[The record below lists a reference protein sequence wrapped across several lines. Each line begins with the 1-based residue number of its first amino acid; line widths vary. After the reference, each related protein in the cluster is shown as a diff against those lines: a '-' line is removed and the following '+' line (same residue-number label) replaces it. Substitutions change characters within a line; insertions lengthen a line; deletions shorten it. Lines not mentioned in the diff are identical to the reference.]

1 MTVPYDLVVSGPNHY
16 VYLVTDEEVGVL
28 KKLYKFDKNN
38 IRMWCWVKTSFSSAG
53 LLYVYITGYKEMELW
68 HIEQVDT
75 YSYIGD
81 ELYNKIS
88 EVMTQNENSIH
99 VFGVIGIEK
108 KVNYVYTILE
118 EGIKK
123 NFDRILNNRKIKIAT
138 KDLDSIGNHFYR
150 CVQEFY
156 CDKLHYL
163 PRKVV
168 FDFDD
173 TSFYGIY
180 GSSMNDK
187 QSYDVVNEI
196 VSCWIEHEKPLICGK
211 QLITRSFFLKDF
223 VGRKLITAMPEIESN
238 SWRLIFEGGHQLN
251 ISENLLYS
259 KETLNPHDLG
269 AFCASNVQSVFLNPI
284 YAYGKWFYPND
295 ICEEWHKVFLYLC
308 AVSEYEWNLSN
319 IGNVYRRFLKFLEE
333 NICLTKKV
341 DPLISKEQYYKVLLI
356 HIENYRAFLKGEDE
370 AVNSKDLYQ
379 TLNTRYVYL
388 PYLQELVKQENL
400 QHSFSCFEL
409 QKEIDCA
416 LQETDIYK
424 KGKKW
429 EKHVGIQQIRN
440 IAHISSMKG
449 NKTAILFAA
458 NGITSDSQEEI
469 QRLAMNNIYI
479 ICITVVELKQLQSAV
494 ECKKLI
500 LDKWKSLQ
508 DSIEVFGII

>member
-1 MTVPYDLVVSGPNHY
+1 
-16 VYLVTDEEVGVL
+16 
-28 KKLYKFDKNN
+28 
-38 IRMWCWVKTSFSSAG
+38 
-53 LLYVYITGYKEMELW
+53 MELW

-259 KETLNPHDLG
+259 KEILNPHDLG

-295 ICEEWHKVFLYLC
+295 ICEE
-308 AVSEYEWNLSN
+308 
-319 IGNVYRRFLKFLEE
+319 
-333 NICLTKKV
+333 
-341 DPLISKEQYYKVLLI
+341 
-356 HIENYRAFLKGEDE
+356 
-370 AVNSKDLYQ
+370 
-379 TLNTRYVYL
+379 LNTRYVYL

>member
-1 MTVPYDLVVSGPNHY
+1 
-16 VYLVTDEEVGVL
+16 
-28 KKLYKFDKNN
+28 
-38 IRMWCWVKTSFSSAG
+38 
-53 LLYVYITGYKEMELW
+53 MELL
-68 HIEQVDT
+68 HIEQIDT

-81 ELYNKIS
+81 ELYNKIMEIS

-123 NFDRILNNRKIKIAT
+123 NFDRILNNRKIKIGT
-138 KDLDSIGNHFYR
+138 KNLDSIGNHFYR

-163 PRKVV
+163 PKKVV
-168 FDFDD
+168 FNFDD
-173 TSFYGIY
+173 ASFYGIY

-187 QSYDVVNEI
+187 QAYDVVNEI
-196 VSCWIEHEKPLICGK
+196 VSCWIEQEKPLICGK

-223 VGRKLITAMPEIESN
+223 VGRKLITAMPETESN

-251 ISENLLYS
+251 INENLLYS
-259 KETLNPHDLG
+259 KGTLNPNDLG
-269 AFCASNVQSVFLNPI
+269 VFCTSNVQSVLLNPI

-319 IGNVYRRFLKFLEE
+319 MGNVYRRFLKFLEE
-333 NICLTKKV
+333 NICLTMKV

-356 HIENYRAFLKGEDE
+356 HIENYRA
-370 AVNSKDLYQ
+370 
-379 TLNTRYVYL
+379 
-388 PYLQELVKQENL
+388 
-400 QHSFSCFEL
+400 
-409 QKEIDCA
+409 

-429 EKHVGIQQIRN
+429 ENVAEYVLNSVEGWKITGKRIRAGAQEIDLSVANISLDDELWQMGAYILIECKNWKKHVGIQQIRN

-449 NKTAILFAA
+449 NKTAILFTA

-469 QRLAMNNIYI
+469 QRLAMTNIYI
-479 ICITVVELKQLQSAV
+479 ICITAVELKQLQSAV

-508 DSIEVFGII
+508 DSIEVSGII

>member
-1 MTVPYDLVVSGPNHY
+1 M
-16 VYLVTDEEVGVL
+16 
-28 KKLYKFDKNN
+28 
-38 IRMWCWVKTSFSSAG
+38 KTSFSSAG

-269 AFCASNVQSVFLNPI
+269 AFCSSNVQSVFLNPI

-295 ICEEWHKVFLYLC
+295 ICEE
-308 AVSEYEWNLSN
+308 
-319 IGNVYRRFLKFLEE
+319 
-333 NICLTKKV
+333 
-341 DPLISKEQYYKVLLI
+341 
-356 HIENYRAFLKGEDE
+356 
-370 AVNSKDLYQ
+370 
-379 TLNTRYVYL
+379 LNTRYVYL

-469 QRLAMNNIYI
+469 QRLAMNNIYT

>member
-1 MTVPYDLVVSGPNHY
+1 
-16 VYLVTDEEVGVL
+16 
-28 KKLYKFDKNN
+28 
-38 IRMWCWVKTSFSSAG
+38 
-53 LLYVYITGYKEMELW
+53 MELL
-68 HIEQVDT
+68 HIEQIDT

-81 ELYNKIS
+81 ELYNKIMEIS

-123 NFDRILNNRKIKIAT
+123 NFDRILNNRKIKIGT
-138 KDLDSIGNHFYR
+138 KNLDSIGNHFYR

-163 PRKVV
+163 PKKMV
-168 FDFDD
+168 FNFDD
-173 TSFYGIY
+173 ASFYGIY

-187 QSYDVVNEI
+187 QAYDVVNEI
-196 VSCWIEHEKPLICGK
+196 VSCWIEQEKPLICGK

-223 VGRKLITAMPEIESN
+223 VGRKLITAMPETESN

-251 ISENLLYS
+251 INENLLYS
-259 KETLNPHDLG
+259 KGTLNPNDLG
-269 AFCASNVQSVFLNPI
+269 VFCTSNVQSVLLNPI

-319 IGNVYRRFLKFLEE
+319 MGNVYRRFLKFLEE
-333 NICLTKKV
+333 NICLTMKV

-370 AVNSKDLYQ
+370 VVNSKDLYQ

-429 EKHVGIQQIRN
+429 ENVAEYVLNSVEGWKITGKRIRAGAQEIDLSVANISLDDELWQMGAYILIECKNWKKHVGIQQIRN

-449 NKTAILFAA
+449 NKTAILFTA

-469 QRLAMNNIYI
+469 QRLAMTNIYI
-479 ICITVVELKQLQSAV
+479 ICITAVELKQLQSAV

-508 DSIEVFGII
+508 DSIEVSGII

>member
-1 MTVPYDLVVSGPNHY
+1 M
-16 VYLVTDEEVGVL
+16 
-28 KKLYKFDKNN
+28 
-38 IRMWCWVKTSFSSAG
+38 KTSFSSAG
-53 LLYVYITGYKEMELW
+53 LLYVYITGYKEMELL
-68 HIEQVDT
+68 HIEHIDT

-81 ELYNKIS
+81 ELYNKIMEIS

-123 NFDRILNNRKIKIAT
+123 NFDRILNNRKIKIGT
-138 KDLDSIGNHFYR
+138 KNLDSIGNHFYR

-163 PRKVV
+163 PEKVV
-168 FDFDD
+168 FNFDD

-187 QSYDVVNEI
+187 QAYDIVNEI
-196 VSCWIEHEKPLICGK
+196 VSCWLEHEKPLICGK

-223 VGRKLITAMPEIESN
+223 VGRKLITAMPETESN
-238 SWRLIFEGGHQLN
+238 LWRLIFEGGHQLN
-251 ISENLLYS
+251 ISEDLLYS
-259 KETLNPHDLG
+259 KETLN
-269 AFCASNVQSVFLNPI
+269 
-284 YAYGKWFYPND
+284 PND

-319 IGNVYRRFLKFLEE
+319 MGNVYRRFLKFLEE
-333 NICLTKKV
+333 NICLTMKA

-370 AVNSKDLYQ
+370 VVNSKDLYQ

-409 QKEIDCA
+409 QKEIDLSVANISLDDELWQMGAYILIEC
-416 LQETDIYK
+416 K
-424 KGKKW
+424 NWK
-429 EKHVGIQQIRN
+429 KHVGIQQIRN

-449 NKTAILFAA
+449 NKTAILFTA

-469 QRLAMNNIYI
+469 QRLAMTNIYI
-479 ICITVVELKQLQSAV
+479 ICITAVELKQLQSAV

-508 DSIEVFGII
+508 DSIEVSGII

>member
-1 MTVPYDLVVSGPNHY
+1 
-16 VYLVTDEEVGVL
+16 
-28 KKLYKFDKNN
+28 
-38 IRMWCWVKTSFSSAG
+38 
-53 LLYVYITGYKEMELW
+53 MELL
-68 HIEQVDT
+68 HIEHIDT

-81 ELYNKIS
+81 ELYNKIMEIS

-123 NFDRILNNRKIKIAT
+123 NFDRILNNRKIKIGT
-138 KDLDSIGNHFYR
+138 KNLDSIGNHFYR

-163 PRKVV
+163 PEKVV
-168 FDFDD
+168 FNFDD

-187 QSYDVVNEI
+187 QAYDIVNEI
-196 VSCWIEHEKPLICGK
+196 VSCWLEHEKPLICGK

-223 VGRKLITAMPEIESN
+223 VGRKLITAMPETESN
-238 SWRLIFEGGHQLN
+238 LWRLIFEGGHQLN
-251 ISENLLYS
+251 ISEDLLYS
-259 KETLNPHDLG
+259 KETLN
-269 AFCASNVQSVFLNPI
+269 
-284 YAYGKWFYPND
+284 PND

-319 IGNVYRRFLKFLEE
+319 MGNVYRRFLKFLEE
-333 NICLTKKV
+333 NICLTMKA

-370 AVNSKDLYQ
+370 VVNSKDLYQ

-409 QKEIDCA
+409 QKEIDLSVANISLDDELWQMGAYILIEC
-416 LQETDIYK
+416 K
-424 KGKKW
+424 NWK
-429 EKHVGIQQIRN
+429 KHVGIQQIRN

-449 NKTAILFAA
+449 NKTAILFTA

-469 QRLAMNNIYI
+469 QRLAMTNIYI
-479 ICITVVELKQLQSAV
+479 ICITAVELKQLQSAV

-508 DSIEVFGII
+508 DSIEVSGII

>member
-1 MTVPYDLVVSGPNHY
+1 M
-16 VYLVTDEEVGVL
+16 
-28 KKLYKFDKNN
+28 
-38 IRMWCWVKTSFSSAG
+38 KTSFSSAG
-53 LLYVYITGYKEMELW
+53 LLYVYITGYKEMELL
-68 HIEQVDT
+68 HIEQIDT

-81 ELYNKIS
+81 ELYNKIMEIS

-123 NFDRILNNRKIKIAT
+123 NFDRILNNRKIKIGT
-138 KDLDSIGNHFYR
+138 KNLDSIGNHFYR

-163 PRKVV
+163 PKKVV
-168 FDFDD
+168 FNFDD
-173 TSFYGIY
+173 ASFYGIY

-187 QSYDVVNEI
+187 QAYDVVNEI
-196 VSCWIEHEKPLICGK
+196 VSCWIEQEKPLICGK

-223 VGRKLITAMPEIESN
+223 VGRKLITAMSETESN

-251 ISENLLYS
+251 IN
-259 KETLNPHDLG
+259 
-269 AFCASNVQSVFLNPI
+269 A
-284 YAYGKWFYPND
+284 
-295 ICEEWHKVFLYLC
+295 
-308 AVSEYEWNLSN
+308 
-319 IGNVYRRFLKFLEE
+319 
-333 NICLTKKV
+333 
-341 DPLISKEQYYKVLLI
+341 
-356 HIENYRAFLKGEDE
+356 
-370 AVNSKDLYQ
+370 
-379 TLNTRYVYL
+379 RYVYL

-429 EKHVGIQQIRN
+429 ENVAEYVLNSVEGWKITGKRIRAGAQEIDLSVANISLDDELWQMGAYILIECKNWKKHVGIQQIRN

-449 NKTAILFAA
+449 NKTAILFTA

-469 QRLAMNNIYI
+469 QRLAMTNIYI
-479 ICITVVELKQLQSAV
+479 ICITAVELKQLQSAV

-508 DSIEVFGII
+508 DSIEVSGII